1 MRKHRVEA
9 PILRWLVTI
18 AWLLGCGLTSGL
30 VVADTLDESWCWRT
44 CKPVGA
50 EVTHSVMLR
59 DSVTGDLRQRKL
71 VGPVGL
77 VLPSSG
83 DSCLGCYRIEAAAT
97 PAAAG
102 RLQLTLPG
110 GGNPVVVLVGPPR
123 AALLPAQLLRD
134 GPPAGEPG
142 SVAYEERAILQVEGG
157 SGDRWASVCL
167 PVEYRHHFER
177 LTPPAGAAAFVLSKG
192 IDPVAAGEIVG
203 LVDDLGTSR
212 IGFGDM
218 QQTIARLIDFS
229 VLR

>member
-1 MRKHRVEA
+1 MRKQRFEA
-9 PILRWLVTI
+9 PVLRRLVTA
-18 AWLLGCGLTSGL
+18 AWLLGCGLTCGL
-30 VVADTLDESWCWRT
+30 VVADTLDDSWCWRT

-77 VLPSSG
+77 VIPASG

-102 RLQLTLPG
+102 RLRLTLPDG
-110 GGNPVVVLVGPPR
+110 SEPVVVLVGPPR
-123 AALLPAQLLRD
+123 AALLPAQLLRN

-142 SVAYEERAILQVEGG
+142 RVAYEERAILAVKGG
-157 SGDRWASVCL
+157 PGDRWASVCL

-177 LTPPAGAAAFVLSKG
+177 LLPPADAAAFVLSKG
-192 IDPVAAGEIVG
+192 INPAAAGEIVG

-212 IGFGDM
+212 IGFGDT
-218 QQTIARLIDFS
+218 QQTIERVVSFS